1 MIYKVTLYFL
11 TLFLFNFAQKYFM
24 AARTVY
30 LIKRIETEVTAQMNR
45 VLSDFDITL
54 SQFIVLNFVQD
65 NQTDLSSAQLSRRF
79 KMTPQSM
86 NETVTLLQLKD
97 LIIKNAD
104 VENKRILRISL
115 TEKGIKILA
124 TCNLAIDEVEKE
136 LFSTISEAELNTF
149 RLLIGS
155 ILQAVK

>member
-1 MIYKVTLYFL
+1 
-11 TLFLFNFAQKYFM
+11 M

-45 VLSDFDITL
+45 ALSDFGITL
-54 SQFIVLNFVQD
+54 SQFIVLNFVND

-86 NETVTLLQLKD
+86 NETVSSLQTKE
-97 LIIKNAD
+97 LINKNVD
-104 VENKRILRISL
+104 TENKRILRISL
-115 TEKGIKILA
+115 TDKGLNVLEQ
-124 TCNLAIDEVEKE
+124 CNSCIDDVEKE
-136 LFSTISEAELNTF
+136 LFSTLSEADLDTL

-155 ILQAVK
+155 VLQAAK

>member
-1 MIYKVTLYFL
+1 
-11 TLFLFNFAQKYFM
+11 M

-30 LIKRIETEVTAQMNR
+30 LIKRVETEVTAQMNKA
-45 VLSDFDITL
+45 LTDFGITL
-54 SQFIVLNFVQD
+54 SQFIVLNFVND

-115 TEKGIKILA
+115 TEKGVALLNS
-124 TCNLAIDEVEKE
+124 CNLAIDEVEKG
-136 LFSTISEAELNTF
+136 LFSTLSASELDVL
-149 RLLIGS
+149 RLLLGS
-155 ILQAVK
+155 ILQAAK

>member
-1 MIYKVTLYFL
+1 
-11 TLFLFNFAQKYFM
+11 M

-30 LIKRIETEVTAQMNR
+30 LIKRIETEVTDQMNKA
-45 VLSDFDITL
+45 LSDFGITL
-54 SQFIVLNFVQD
+54 SQFIVLNFVND

-86 NETVTLLQLKD
+86 NETVSLLQSKE

-104 VENKRILRISL
+104 VENRRILRISL
-115 TEKGIKILA
+115 TEKGLDIL
-124 TCNLAIDEVEKE
+124 TQCNNAIDDVEKE
-136 LFSTISEAELNTF
+136 LFSTLSESELDIL

-155 ILQAVK
+155 ILQVVK

>member
-1 MIYKVTLYFL
+1 
-11 TLFLFNFAQKYFM
+11 M

-30 LIKRIETEVTAQMNR
+30 LIKRIETEVTAQMNKA
-45 VLSDFDITL
+45 LSDFGITL
-54 SQFIVLNFVQD
+54 SQFIVLNFVND

-86 NETVTLLQLKD
+86 NETVTLLQTKE

-104 VENKRILRISL
+104 VENRRILRISL
-115 TEKGIKILA
+115 TEKGVDIL
-124 TCNLAIDEVEKE
+124 TQCNNAIDDVEKE
-136 LFSTISEAELNTF
+136 LFSTLSESELEVL

-155 ILQAVK
+155 ILQAAK

>member
-1 MIYKVTLYFL
+1 
-11 TLFLFNFAQKYFM
+11 M
-24 AARTVY
+24 AARTIY
-30 LIKRIETEVTAQMNR
+30 LIKRVETEVTAQMNKA
-45 VLSDFDITL
+45 LTDFGITL
-54 SQFIVLNFVQD
+54 SQFIVLNFVND

-115 TEKGIKILA
+115 TEKGVALLNS
-124 TCNLAIDEVEKE
+124 CNLAIDEVEKG
-136 LFSTISEAELNTF
+136 LFSTLSASELDVL
-149 RLLIGS
+149 RLLLGS
-155 ILQAVK
+155 ILQAAK

>member
-1 MIYKVTLYFL
+1 
-11 TLFLFNFAQKYFM
+11 M

-45 VLSDFDITL
+45 ALSDFGITL
-54 SQFIVLNFVQD
+54 SQFIVLNFVND

-86 NETVTLLQLKD
+86 NETVSSLQTKD
-97 LIIKNAD
+97 LISKNVD
-104 VENKRILRISL
+104 TENKRILRISL
-115 TEKGIKILA
+115 TDKGLGILEQ
-124 TCNLAIDEVEKE
+124 CNSSINDVEKE
-136 LFSTISEAELNTF
+136 LFSTLSETELDTL

-155 ILQAVK
+155 VLQAAK

>member
-1 MIYKVTLYFL
+1 
-11 TLFLFNFAQKYFM
+11 M

-30 LIKRIETEVTAQMNR
+30 LIKRIETEVTAQMNKA
-45 VLSDFDITL
+45 LSDFGITL
-54 SQFIVLNFVQD
+54 SQFIVLNFVND

-86 NETVTLLQLKD
+86 NETVTSLQTKEF
-97 LIIKNAD
+97 IIKNAD

-115 TEKGIKILA
+115 TEKGINILNQ
-124 TCNLAIDEVEKE
+124 CNSAIDEVEKE
-136 LFSTISEAELNTF
+136 LFSTLSQAELDML